1 MISQPASRRKW
12 CKRFLDEVS
21 AARFTKASVAGAIV
35 GLIAI
40 TIYLVVERA
49 LAGGLALIRCLLQ
62 LLQWDA
68 SNAYGRAAFSGGWTM
83 GLIGLAMDFF
93 VSLAWGIVFT
103 VLYSGVPSVRRNVI
117 VSGLAFGACVM
128 AVMIFA
134 IVPIGYAPQMH
145 KTQSNL
151 LNVLI
156 AHTVF
161 FGLPVALTVQ
171 RVLRA

>member
-1 MISQPASRRKW
+1 
-12 CKRFLDEVS
+12 
-21 AARFTKASVAGAIV
+21 VAGAIA
-35 GLIAI
+35 GLVAI

-49 LAGGLALIRCLLQ
+49 VANGLPVMQCLLQ

-68 SNAYGRAAFSGGWTM
+68 SNAYGAAAFSGGWTTAS
-83 GLIGLAMDFF
+83 IGLAMDFA

-103 VLYSGVPSVRRNVI
+103 VLYNGVPPVRRNV
-117 VSGLAFGACVM
+117 VVAGLVFGAGVM

-145 KTQSNL
+145 KTPSNL
-151 LNVLI
+151 LNVLT

>member
-1 MISQPASRRKW
+1 M
-12 CKRFLDEVS
+12 S

-40 TIYLVVERA
+40 TTYLVVERA
-49 LAGGLALIRCLLQ
+49 LANGLPLIQCLLQ

-68 SNAYGRAAFSGGWTM
+68 SNGYGRVAFSGGWTM
-83 GLIGLAMDFF
+83 GVIGLAMDFL

-103 VLYSGVPSVRRNVI
+103 VLYNGVPWVSRNV
-117 VSGLAFGACVM
+117 VVAGFVFGAGVM

-134 IVPIGYAPQMH
+134 IVPIGYAPRMH
-145 KTQSNL
+145 KTPSNL

-171 RVLRA
+171 RALRA

>member
-1 MISQPASRRKW
+1 M
-12 CKRFLDEVS
+12 L
-21 AARFTKASVAGAIV
+21 AARLTKASAAGAIV

-49 LAGGLALIRCLLQ
+49 VANGLPVMQCLLQ

-68 SNAYGRAAFSGGWTM
+68 SNAYGSAAFSGGWAT
-83 GLIGLAMDFF
+83 GLIGLAMDFL
-93 VSLAWGIVFT
+93 VSLAWAIVFT
-103 VLYSGVPSVRRNVI
+103 VLFNGVPAVRRNVV
-117 VSGLAFGACVM
+117 VSGLVFGAGVM

-145 KTQSNL
+145 KTPSNL

-156 AHTVF
+156 AHAVF

-171 RVLRA
+171 RVLRE

>member
-1 MISQPASRRKW
+1 
-12 CKRFLDEVS
+12 VS
-21 AARFTKASVAGAIV
+21 AARFTKASVAAAIV

-40 TIYLVVERA
+40 TIYLVIERA
-49 LAGGLALIRCLLQ
+49 AANGLPPMQCLLQ

-68 SNAYGRAAFSGGWTM
+68 SNGYGTTAFSGGWTM
-83 GLIGLAMDFF
+83 ALIGLAMDFL
-93 VSLAWGIVFT
+93 VSLAWGIVFV
-103 VLYSGVPSVRRNVI
+103 VLYNGVPAVRRNI
-117 VSGLAFGACVM
+117 VVAGLVFGAGVM

-145 KTQSNL
+145 KTPSNL

-171 RVLRA
+171 RLIRV